1 MAKQAQADRKAAA
14 KKAAITR
21 ERNRSKAKSQDAGEK
36 AASTR
41 RGNEAAQ
48 DASRARGMAG
58 QAAGTVLSAGKL
70 AGGAAVKAGQ
80 SILSRGKSGSGK
92 R

>member
-1 MAKQAQADRKAAA
+1 MAKAQADRKAAA

-21 ERNRSKAKSQDAGEK
+21 ERNRSKAKSQAAGTK

-48 DASRARGMAG
+48 DASRARGMAS

-80 SILSRGKSGSGK
+80 SFLSRRKADSKK